1 MLPRLFVCLACL
13 SLIAAV
19 CDAAEPASK
28 LDFTRDV
35 RPILAG
41 TCFKCHGPDAKARKG
56 RLRLDVRESAL
67 KGGRSG
73 QPGIVPGKPDESEAV
88 RRLFAEADSERMP
101 PPSAKLPLTDL
112 QRDILKRWIAEGAE
126 YQPHWAFV
134 APKQAPLPK
143 VKDANWPINP
153 VDYFVLARLEA
164 EGLRPSPV
172 ADRYTLV
179 RRLYLDLIGLPP
191 TPEEADAFVNDTR
204 PEANE
209 KLVDTLLASPHY
221 GERWAR
227 RWLDLARYADTN
239 GYEKDRNRSI
249 WPYRDWVIKAL
260 NDDMPFDRFTIEQIA
275 GDLLPS
281 ATLGQKVA
289 TGFHR
294 NTMTNEEG
302 GIDVEEFRFYNIVDR
317 VATTGTVW
325 LGLTLGCA
333 QCHTHKF
340 DPITQQEYYGLFALL
355 NNADE
360 PEIEVPDPAIARKRA
375 EIEAKIQAIEV
386 DYENRFPPRKDAAAG
401 DAGAK
406 RKHLEAK
413 LAEWDIT
420 NASKAG
426 HWTPLRPT
434 SVVSKKHATMTV
446 LDDDSVLVSGDWP
459 NNDTYVLELE
469 TSLSGITALKL
480 EVLPDP
486 SLPHGGPG
494 RAPLFQEGDFL
505 LSEFIACAGPRNGGA
520 LAPVKFVSAT
530 QDYAKSGTSAALAL
544 DGKLD
549 TGWSI
554 LGQVGK
560 AHRAVF
566 VTDRPL
572 GDASGTK
579 FLVTL
584 EQQYI
589 HQMTIGRFRLWAT
602 SDAKPAQALGM
613 AANVEAALVAPAAQR
628 SEAQRR
634 AIRRHFL
641 AVAPELKQAHD
652 EVEKLRRAMPK
663 HPTTLVMQER
673 LSQHARVT
681 HLHTRGEFLKLAE
694 VVQPAVPEALHPI
707 LRAATVRERGQDR
720 SLTVAAPKVDR
731 LDLARW
737 LVDERNP
744 LVGRVTVNRHWQA
757 FFGQGIV
764 RTTEDF
770 GLRGEP
776 PTHPELLDW
785 LAVELP
791 KRGWSIKALHRLIV
805 TSATYRQSSHVTPE
819 LFQRDPA
826 NKLLARGARFRIEAE
841 AVRDAALQI
850 SGLLTEKV
858 GGPSVFPPQ
867 PEGSNAASYGGF
879 NWQTSTGP
887 DRYRRGLYTFTK
899 RTSPYAMFG
908 LFDGPSGESC
918 VARRDR
924 SNTPLQALTMLNDP
938 VFQEA
943 ARALAAT
950 TPGATP
956 EARAAAMF
964 RRCVTRPPAADE
976 LESLVSFY
984 RRQREHTDEPAA
996 WTAIARALLNL
1007 DETISKE

>member
-1 MLPRLFVCLACL
+1 MLPRFLVCLVFAGL
-13 SLIAAV
+13 LPLPGRAAG
-19 CDAAEPASK
+19 PPGK
-28 LDFTRDV
+28 IDFTGDI
-35 RPILAG
+35 RPILTG
-41 TCFKCHGPDAKARKG
+41 TCFKCHGPDPKVRKG
-56 RLRLDVRESAL
+56 KLRLDVREAAL

-73 QPGIVPGKPDESEAV
+73 QPAIVPNKPDESEVV

-101 PPSAKLPLTDL
+101 PPSAKLPLTDS
-112 QRDILKRWIAEGAE
+112 QRETLKQWIAEGAE
-126 YQPHWAFV
+126 YRPHWAFIP
-134 APKQAPLPK
+134 PKQAPLPK
-143 VKDANWPINP
+143 VKDTSWPINP
-153 VDYFVLARLEA
+153 IDYFVLARLDA

-172 ADRYTLV
+172 ADRYTQA

-191 TPEEADAFVNDTR
+191 TPEEADAFVNDPR
-204 PEANE
+204 PDAYE

-249 WPYRDWVIKAL
+249 WPYRDWVIKVL

-275 GDLLPS
+275 GDLLPNAS
-281 ATLGQKVA
+281 LSQKIA

-317 VATTGTVW
+317 AATTGTVW
-325 LGLTLGCA
+325 LGLTIQCA

-360 PEIEVPDPAIARKRA
+360 PEIDVPDLAIARKRA
-375 EIEAKIQAIEV
+375 EVEAKIQAIEN
-386 DYENRFPPRKDAAAG
+386 DYENRFPAARDAAP
-401 DAGAK
+401 DDPGAK
-406 RKHLEAK
+406 RKHLDAK
-413 LAEWDIT
+413 LAEWEIT
-420 NASKAG
+420 SAPKAG
-426 HWTPLRPT
+426 QWTPLRPK
-434 SVVSKKHATMTV
+434 SVISKKHATMTV
-446 LDDDSVLVSGDWP
+446 LDDDSVLASGDWP
-459 NNDTYVLELE
+459 NNDTYILELE
-469 TSLSGITALKL
+469 TPLTGITALKL

-505 LSEFIACAGPRNGGA
+505 LSEFIAAAAPRDGGS
-520 LAPVKFVSAT
+520 LQPVKFVSAT
-530 QDYAKSGTSAALAL
+530 HSYAKAGTSAALAL

-554 LGQVGK
+554 QGRVGK
-560 AHRAVF
+560 ANRAVF
-566 VTDRPL
+566 VTDKPL
-572 GDASGTK
+572 GDSSGAK
-579 FLVTL
+579 LLVTL

-602 SDAKPAQALGM
+602 TNPKPAQALDM
-613 AANVEAALVAPAAQR
+613 PAEVEAALVTPADRR
-628 SEAQRR
+628 SEHRR
-634 AIRRHFL
+634 QTIRKHFL
-641 AVAPELKQAHD
+641 SVAPELKEAHD
-652 EVEKLRRAMPK
+652 LVEQLRKEMPK
-663 HPTTLVMQER
+663 YPTTLVMQER
-673 LSQHARVT
+673 LPQHARVT
-681 HLHTRGEFLKLAE
+681 HLHTRGEFLKPAE
-694 VVQPAVPEALHPI
+694 AVAPGVPEVLHP
-707 LRAATVRERGQDR
+707 LVRAAIVRERGQDR
-720 SLTVAAPKVDR
+720 SLTVGALKLNR

-757 FFGQGIV
+757 LFGQGIV

-770 GLRGEP
+770 GMRGEP

-785 LAVELP
+785 LALEFP

-805 TSATYRQSSHVTPE
+805 TSATYRQASHVRPE
-819 LFQRDPA
+819 LLKLDPT
-826 NKLLARGARFRIEAE
+826 NKLLAHGPRFRIEAE
-841 AVRDAALQI
+841 AVRDVALRA
-850 SGLLTEKV
+850 SGLLSEKV

-867 PEGSNAASYGGF
+867 PEGGNAASYGGF
-879 NWQTSTGP
+879 NWKTSTGP

-908 LFDGPSGESC
+908 LFDGPSGEAC

-924 SNTPLQALTMLNDP
+924 SNTPLQALTLLNDQ

-943 ARALAAT
+943 ARALAAS
-950 TPGATP
+950 TPGASP
-956 EARAAAMF
+956 EARAALMF
-964 RRCVTRPPAADE
+964 RRCVTRPPTPDE
-976 LESLVSFY
+976 LQALVAFY
-984 RRQREHTDEPAA
+984 RQQREHMDDNAA
-996 WTAIARALLNL
+996 WTAVARALLNL
-1007 DETISKE
+1007 DETITKE